1 MWMEFQAW
9 YVMILKGRRKL
20 FKHIIDEDLELRL
33 LELYH
38 SQELFELIDGSRNH
52 LKMYL
57 PWVDNTISVSDTK
70 AFIENSKKQYAES
83 NAFDAGIWYKGE
95 LAGVIGFHSINRSIK
110 EISIGYWLS
119 EKSLGKGLITRTCKE
134 LINFAFNN
142 YKMNRVEIRCAE
154 DNLRSRAIPERL
166 GFTQEGLIRDGE
178 LLNEGYVN
186 CVVYGLLKREW
197 CKQ

>member
-1 MWMEFQAW
+1 M
-9 YVMILKGRRKL
+9 

-38 SQELFELIDGSRNH
+38 SQELFELIDGSRSH

-57 PWVDNTISVSDTK
+57 PWVDNTISASDTK
-70 AFIENSKKQYAES
+70 AFIENSKKQYAAS
-83 NAFDAGIWYKGE
+83 NGFDAGIWYKGE

-119 EKSLGKGLITRTCKE
+119 QKSLGKGLITRACKE

-154 DNLRSRAIPERL
+154 DNFKSRAIPERL
-166 GFTQEGLIRDGE
+166 GFTQEGIIRDGE
-178 LLNEGYVN
+178 LLNDGYVDL
-186 CVVYGLLKREW
+186 VVYGLLKKEW
-197 CKQ
+197 ERQ